1 MSFPSNPSNI
11 ASPAQSLLPASFR
24 APKKQDDQRRAM
36 FTEID
41 SITGTVI
48 QDDLL
53 HAFADG
59 FMLSQVAQT
68 DFCDR
73 FVYKGPLHVDPSVR
87 SAIAER
93 YLFRR
98 VLRKFRLVL
107 ERLPAYAITNCSQL
121 ATMCQIG

>member
-73 FVYKGPLHVDPSVR
+73 FVYKGPCTLIRQSVQPSLKDIFSVVCYVSFDLSWNGFLHT
-87 SAIAER
+87 
-93 YLFRR
+93 L
-98 VLRKFRLVL
+98 
-107 ERLPAYAITNCSQL
+107 
-121 ATMCQIG
+121 